1 MKIMILCDMDGTLT
15 PARCKIEKDM
25 IETLNRVLDKGY
37 EIGVVSGSGLDYM
50 NEQLSD
56 WDRWSSGNSRI
67 KKYPVNGT
75 NDLDMKSYCGE
86 ENWNEVLNIVLSTD
100 SIMRC
105 EWEGGLDI
113 RLPANIIQ
121 ERGSAINWCPIGRDA
136 DMVEREKWVQLDK
149 EYNFRNRCLEIVK
162 SYRLFQHDF
171 TIKLGGETSFDI
183 YPKGWDKSY
192 VFRYYED
199 YDRVYFIGDRC
210 EEWGNDYEG
219 YVRAGEWG
227 RKTSGPRETIEILK
241 KISE

>member
-25 IETLNRVLDKGY
+25 IEMLNQVLDKGY

-50 NEQLSD
+50 NEQLND
-56 WDRWSSGNSRI
+56 WDLWKNGDKRI

-75 NDLDMKSYCGE
+75 SDLDMMSYCGE
-86 ENWNEVLNIVLSTD
+86 DIWDEILEIVFSTD
-100 SIMRC
+100 MIMRS
-105 EWEGGLDI
+105 EWEMGRKI
-113 RLPANIIQ
+113 RVPKRIIQ

-136 DMVEREKWVQLDK
+136 NMDERETWVKLDK
-149 EYNFRNRCLEIVK
+149 EYNFRNRCLDEVK
-162 SYRLFQHDF
+162 KYRLFQHDF

-183 YPKGWDKSY
+183 YPRGWDKSY
-192 VFRYYED
+192 VFRYYEG